1 MANLDSLTIFLSK
14 VIQEIV
20 IQEDSLSIWPL
31 QHRQ

>member
-20 IQEDSLSIWPL
+20 IQDSLSIWPL